1 MNQKEFNRASLRAF
15 FWLVLPAM
23 AGCAQF
29 TTSAEE
35 RSQLQSAADAAGK
48 AYLDCLGNEAG
59 RYVGTSEDTPAI
71 VSIARKNC
79 AAARDAAG
87 RAQSELQT
95 TSYIMSE
102 REAEAQ
108 LAELDRQG
116 ETAISELV
124 LTRRTGVPPAAA
136 AMPATV
142 PAMAAP
148 PATGPTLITP
158 APVDGT
164 DEYLSCMRVQASR
177 WANVDEPA
185 TIIADA
191 AHGRCASQL
200 KGTSGRNEAER
211 QGRSLVVGIVLDRKA
226 QASSAPKP

>member
-124 LTRRTGVPPAAA
+124 LTRRTGVPPA
-136 AMPATV
+136 
-142 PAMAAP
+142 
-148 PATGPTLITP
+148 TGPTLITP